1 MKKEK
6 KKKDIG
12 KLLKKKQ
19 TNQRKKM
26 SRFNSRPLDH
36 VS

>member
-12 KLLKKKQ
+12 KLLKKKKQ
-19 TNQRKKM
+19 TKEKRC
-26 SRFNSRPLDH
+26 LDLTLDL
-36 VS
+36 